1 MATIYL
7 HRGDPAAAER
17 ELNAALALNPTWV
30 PALVNLADLYRTTGR
45 DEQGGEPLQRAL
57 ELAPDSADVLL
68 ARGLWLVRRQRAND
82 ALGLFARAH
91 QLVPARVHYAR
102 IYAIALNSAGD
113 PPAALQVLE
122 TALNE
127 RPRNEE
133 LLRLAFTIARDAGM
147 QQETGDYLRRLE
159 LRWSP

>member
-1 MATIYL
+1 M
-7 HRGDPAAAER
+7 
-17 ELNAALALNPTWV
+17 
-30 PALVNLADLYRTTGR
+30 
-45 DEQGGEPLQRAL
+45 
-57 ELAPDSADVLL
+57 
-68 ARGLWLVRRQRAND
+68 
-82 ALGLFARAH
+82 
-91 QLVPARVHYAR
+91 
-102 IYAIALNSAGD
+102 NSAGD